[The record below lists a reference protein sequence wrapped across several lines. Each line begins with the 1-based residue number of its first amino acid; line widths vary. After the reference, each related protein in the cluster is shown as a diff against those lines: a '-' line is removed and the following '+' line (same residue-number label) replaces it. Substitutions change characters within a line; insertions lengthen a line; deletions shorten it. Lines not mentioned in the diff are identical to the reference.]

1 VNIDP
6 GDSPGRPLRAGEIE
20 EQLRRLLPQA
30 RSLDLDSYDTQTGEF
45 RARARVPT
53 RAGEAQVTIRR
64 YPLEGDAPAD
74 DPTDPQIS
82 KAQRMSISGAIMW
95 GWYVD
100 YDDAEIS
107 EDEVRTLIGRPLVR
121 DPMLSYPREVHL

>member
-1 VNIDP
+1 
-6 GDSPGRPLRAGEIE
+6 
-20 EQLRRLLPQA
+20 
-30 RSLDLDSYDTQTGEF
+30 
-45 RARARVPT
+45 
-53 RAGEAQVTIRR
+53 
-64 YPLEGDAPAD
+64 
-74 DPTDPQIS
+74 
-82 KAQRMSISGAIMW
+82 MW